1 MNELVESAALV
12 ETCCLCKIFACLW
25 ICNNNVMDFHIFFSI
40 LFSSNGSISIASLH
54 RLIPSMIPFFITV
67 YVCLI
72 AGAFPNT
79 YHLVFA
85 SRKCRTHS
93 FTTAQNPFAVM
104 SHIRILSILIKMLCL
119 FSLSHFFV
127 SIELMHTYTYASSAV
142 FIKGCYQTKLLCK
155 LHSWSV
161 GIINYPSASLVSVS
175 SNIRLGC
182 VLILKYHMSFN
193 DGLSWVF

>member
-40 LFSSNGSISIASLH
+40 LFSSNDSISIASLH

-119 FSLSHFFV
+119 FSLSPCVFFFFIHFRIDRINAYIICYVLHMLRVQFSLKDAIKPNYCVNYTLEAWV
-127 SIELMHTYTYASSAV
+127 SL
-142 FIKGCYQTKLLCK
+142 
-155 LHSWSV
+155 
-161 GIINYPSASLVSVS
+161 IIPVPA
-175 SNIRLGC
+175 
-182 VLILKYHMSFN
+182 
-193 DGLSWVF
+193 